1 MVREVGVHDDDEVTG
16 CVLQAVDVGGSE
28 SEFTSAGAD
37 LDALGGVDLLELG
50 GDFLGTVGGAVVDDD
65 EFPVEF
71 AGRKL
76 ALASCV
82 VELSCDVL
90 LLKRLSQEPCYYGQV
105 ATLVVGGKEHRVL
118 VGVRHIWFG
127 YCVCGIG

>member
-1 MVREVGVHDDDEVTG
+1 MVREVGVHDDDEVAG

-65 EFPVEF
+65 EFPVEI
-71 AGRKL
+71 AER
-76 ALASCV
+76 
-82 VELSCDVL
+82 
-90 LLKRLSQEPCYYGQV
+90 
-105 ATLVVGGKEHRVL
+105 
-118 VGVRHIWFG
+118 
-127 YCVCGIG
+127 